1 MDAAYYKHALF
12 RNSPIDEESIKEPT
26 NKLIK
31 LYQET
36 IAKDPTALGVGTP
49 EEAIK
54 TMNWFQRN

>member
-12 RNSPIDEESIKEPT
+12 RDSPIDEESIKGPT
-26 NKLIK
+26 QKLIK
-31 LYQET
+31 LVNEA
-36 IAKDPTALGVGTP
+36 IAKDPEALASATP